1 MPSVPSRQ
9 AKAAQPG
16 KLAAGQAKAAQ
27 HGRPRRRRRNREL
40 LGVDDLRGAAK
51 MHNGVLPAAIRAR
64 PWSTS
69 IGGGHGLR
77 IQARRRKMA
86 TGSWRQRPGVRSL
99 MGAEIH

>member
-9 AKAAQPG
+9 EK
-16 KLAAGQAKAAQ
+16 Q
-27 HGRPRRRRRNREL
+27 HDM
-40 LGVDDLRGAAK
+40 GVLDGGDATVRGAVK
-51 MHNGVLPAAIRAR
+51 MHNGVLPATIHAR

-86 TGSWRQRPGVRSL
+86 TGSWRRRPGVRLL
-99 MGAEIH
+99 MERVQ